1 MNMNEKLSH
10 DQIRKERNEDE
21 AKFNERVE
29 ELRKKY
35 PDLFQQVSSLVDKI
49 WEETHG
55 DLNN

>member
-1 MNMNEKLSH
+1 MNEKLSH

-35 PDLFQQVSSLVDKI
+35 PNLFQQVSSLVDKI